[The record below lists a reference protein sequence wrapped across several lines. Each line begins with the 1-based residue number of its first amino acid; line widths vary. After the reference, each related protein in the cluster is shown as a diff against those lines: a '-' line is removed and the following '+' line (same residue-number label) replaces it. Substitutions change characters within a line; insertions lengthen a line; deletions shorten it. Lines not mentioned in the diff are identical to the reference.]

1 MRMLK
6 KQPKFKIISLL
17 LLISILI
24 QIVMP
29 LTTLAAGLTVKLSS
43 SATEIKAG
51 DTISVNIYVTGGET
65 SYFSAYLEY
74 DESVFEKITK
84 SSISINSK
92 LITDE
97 DYGLWTKT
105 YSDSNGVQ
113 KISVSESEG
122 TSFTVPDNGL
132 LATIKFKAIAN
143 ATTSTIKFN
152 NIALVDVNKS
162 DIDAGNM
169 SIRIPESGATTYTIT
184 YNPNTT
190 DLVENIMSSGVKVEG
205 ENYTIAGAPSRV
217 GYTFTGWNTA
227 ANGSGTSYAA
237 NATYSTD
244 AELNL
249 YAQWQ
254 IKSATLTVNPN
265 GGIWEGR
272 TTTQTYTQ
280 D

>member
-1 MRMLK
+1 
-6 KQPKFKIISLL
+6 
-17 LLISILI
+17 
-24 QIVMP
+24 MP

-51 DTISVNIYVTGGET
+51 DTSSVNIYVTGGET

-190 DLVENIMSSGVKVEG
+190 DLVENIMSSGVKV
-205 ENYTIAGAPSRV
+205 
-217 GYTFTGWNTA
+217 
-227 ANGSGTSYAA
+227 
-237 NATYSTD
+237 
-244 AELNL
+244 
-249 YAQWQ
+249 
-254 IKSATLTVNPN
+254 
-265 GGIWEGR
+265 
-272 TTTQTYTQ
+272 
-280 D
+280 